1 MWLRQR
7 RPGQP
12 SERVGFGGMAREKFV
27 EQPGFDWSG
36 PTQATLS
43 RLLRL
48 AGVNTLIDG
57 FGRLMQEF

>member
-1 MWLRQR
+1 
-7 RPGQP
+7 
-12 SERVGFGGMAREKFV
+12 MAREKFV

-48 AGVNTLIDG
+48 AATDTLIGG
-57 FGRLMQEF
+57 FGWLMQEFLGCA

>member
-1 MWLRQR
+1 
-7 RPGQP
+7 
-12 SERVGFGGMAREKFV
+12 MAREKFV

-57 FGRLMQEF
+57 FGRLMQEFLGCA